1 VIVGRPNVGKSTLFN
16 RIIGQRR
23 SVVHETAGVTRDR
36 IAEITEWAGHAF
48 QLLDTGGIV
57 PFGEEV
63 TRFDALV
70 TEISREAIVEADVV
84 LFMVDG
90 AGGLS
95 SWDAAIA
102 TDLRRSGKPVILAV
116 NKVEKDHQKY
126 SVHDFHALGL
136 GEPFAISALQ
146 GLNIGDL
153 LDKIVDGFPE
163 MEIET
168 PCDARVAIVG
178 RPNVGKS
185 SLLNLLTG
193 RRDSLVSEIAGTT
206 RDSVH
211 TDLQWHGKTIRL
223 IDTAGL
229 RRKSRVKEAVE
240 AFSNMRTIR
249 AIEMCDVALMMIDA
263 SAPSVSQDAKIAS
276 LIHDSGKGV
285 VVAFNKWDLVE
296 KDHKTHIE
304 AWETFC
310 KEVPFVPYAPW
321 FTVSAETRQRS
332 GKVMEMVWNVVERR
346 QSRIDTSELNR
357 FLEKVIHRQPPRYHN
372 GGMGKIYYASQISS
386 APPVILL
393 SVNNTKYFDRN
404 YLRYLNNRVRENYD
418 FTGTRIFIKTKGH

>member
-1 VIVGRPNVGKSTLFN
+1 
-16 RIIGQRR
+16 
-23 SVVHETAGVTRDR
+23 
-36 IAEITEWAGHAF
+36 
-48 QLLDTGGIV
+48 
-57 PFGEEV
+57 
-63 TRFDALV
+63 
-70 TEISREAIVEADVV
+70 
-84 LFMVDG
+84 
-90 AGGLS
+90 
-95 SWDAAIA
+95 
-102 TDLRRSGKPVILAV
+102 
-116 NKVEKDHQKY
+116 
-126 SVHDFHALGL
+126 
-136 GEPFAISALQ
+136 
-146 GLNIGDL
+146 
-153 LDKIVDGFPE
+153 
-163 MEIET
+163 
-168 PCDARVAIVG
+168 
-178 RPNVGKS
+178 
-185 SLLNLLTG
+185 
-193 RRDSLVSEIAGTT
+193 
-206 RDSVH
+206 
-211 TDLQWHGKTIRL
+211 
-223 IDTAGL
+223 L